1 MKYNRHER
9 TSLGQLGSS
18 TTNIENAIMP
28 PPRRAMGAAR
38 NSRRLNWQVPIAP
51 RGGSAEV
58 NMEATFSYKH
68 TWLLPPAT
76 TNNEKAVAISTQHLI
91 PSTQHLLFHIK
102 ITGIIGC
109 YLLGLCLICGIF
121 APAWAS
127 EDMSTY
133 GPKDCMECHSS
144 NGGDSSLQISP
155 ENFSSSVHG
164 STITCLGCH
173 TDITDDAHMEGDNVK
188 PVDCSRCHGIKAG
201 TTGMFSA
208 FSTFRISSH
217 GKADFAGNYK
227 MDNCLG
233 CHQGTGAHGERGP
246 INDQNCFKCHD
257 PGLKNALWGK
267 MHPDQRNKALP
278 VVFLYICLALFLL
291 VAVMRQVTPALDRTM
306 RKINNKG
313 KR

>member
-1 MKYNRHER
+1 
-9 TSLGQLGSS
+9 
-18 TTNIENAIMP
+18 
-28 PPRRAMGAAR
+28 
-38 NSRRLNWQVPIAP
+38 
-51 RGGSAEV
+51 
-58 NMEATFSYKH
+58 MEATFSYK
-68 TWLLPPAT
+68 
-76 TNNEKAVAISTQHLI
+76 
-91 PSTQHLLFHIK
+91 
-102 ITGIIGC
+102 ITGIIGF

-188 PVDCSRCHGIKAG
+188 PVDCSRCHGIKTG

-233 CHQGTGAHGERGP
+233 CHQGSGAHGESGP

-278 VVFLYICLALFLL
+278 VVFLYICVALFLL
-291 VAVMRQVTPALDRTM
+291 VAVMRQVTPVLDRTM